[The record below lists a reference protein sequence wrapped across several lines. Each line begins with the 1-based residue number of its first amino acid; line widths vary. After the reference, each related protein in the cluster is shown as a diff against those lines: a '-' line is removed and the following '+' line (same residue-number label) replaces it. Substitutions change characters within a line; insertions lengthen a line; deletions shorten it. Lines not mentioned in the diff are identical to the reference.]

1 MTDISKQS
9 TFTKPEERDGL
20 AIEKAVASWWPASL
34 INKEERISWWR
45 EARYGCFIHWG
56 AYSVTGGRW
65 KGQPSRGYAEHLMRA
80 QKISLDEYKK
90 ECIEKFNPQQFDAE
104 AWVQLFKAAGMR
116 YVVITAKHHD
126 GFAIY
131 QSDAYP
137 FDIRMTPF
145 QRDPLQELKEAC
157 KRHGLRFGFYY
168 SHAFDWEHPDA
179 PGNDWEYANP
189 GGDLRLYE
197 GNGKLW
203 FNEHPELVPRV
214 ADHYVDQKSIPQIL
228 ELINKYEPDILWFDT
243 PHKLPL
249 SENLKILK
257 AIREADDRIVVNGRL
272 AHGYGYDTFADYVN
286 TADRALEIFPCE
298 GDWETMPT
306 TNESYGYSADD
317 HSHKPADVFVKL
329 LAKSAA
335 RGGNVLMNLG
345 PMGNGLIDE
354 IDISI
359 LEGIGSWLAENGASI
374 YGTQRTP
381 LAVQSWGES
390 TKRGNRLFL
399 HVFDWPQDGKL
410 VLGGLKSHIKKA
422 WLLDDEAEG
431 PLPAKRLNY
440 YDWEINLPQKTPSAY
455 HRVVAI
461 EVDGEPAVH
470 PGHLISSSQA
480 TTLRAF
486 DAEVSKGIGY
496 GDGKKGNDYVGK
508 WTGVHQFVKW
518 RVRLNHQGV
527 FKLAL
532 RMSAPGSA
540 YRGSYAICIGEQRI
554 LGHII
559 PSETA
564 APLQIEYE
572 VTLAAGEHD
581 LMVLPVTIEGDE
593 LMRLHAV
600 RLIPLSTH
608 QELKET
614 FEELDTTDVGN

>member
-1 MTDISKQS
+1 MTKSNRTIPD
-9 TFTKPEERDGL
+9 PEERDRL
-20 AIEKAVASWWPASL
+20 AVEQAVASWWPVSL

-80 QKISLDEYKK
+80 QKISLNEYKK

-104 AWVQLFKAAGMR
+104 TWVQLFKAAGMR

-131 QSDAYP
+131 PSDAYP

-145 QRDPLQELKEAC
+145 QRDPLQELKDAC

-197 GNGKLW
+197 GKGKLW

-214 ADHYVDQKSIPQIL
+214 ADQYVTQKSIPQIV

-249 SENLKILK
+249 SENLRILK

-272 AHGYGYDTFADYVN
+272 AHGYGFDTFSDYVN

-298 GDWETMPT
+298 GDWETIPT
-306 TNESYGYSADD
+306 TNESYGYSVDD
-317 HSHKPADVFVKL
+317 HSHKPAEVFLQL

-354 IDISI
+354 KDRSI
-359 LEGIGSWLAENGASI
+359 LQGIGTWLAVNGASI
-374 YGTQRTP
+374 YGTQKTP

-390 TKRGNRLFL
+390 TRLGNQLYL

-422 WLLDDEAEG
+422 WLLADEAAND
-431 PLPAKRLNY
+431 LVVHRMNY
-440 YDWEINLPQKTPSAY
+440 YDWEIHVPEQADSKY
-455 HRVVAI
+455 HRVVVI

-470 PGHLISSSQA
+470 LGRLISSSQT

-496 GDGKKGNDYVGK
+496 GDGKKGNDYVCK
-508 WTGVHQFVKW
+508 WTSIHQFVKW
-518 RVRLNHQGV
+518 RVRFNHPGV
-527 FKLAL
+527 YKLVI
-532 RMSAPGSA
+532 RMSAPGPA
-540 YRGSYAICIGEQRI
+540 YGGSYVLCLGEQRI
-554 LGHII
+554 PGQIA
-559 PSETA
+559 PSETTV
-564 APLQIEYE
+564 PLQIEHE

-581 LMVLPVTIEGDE
+581 ILMMPVSIEGNE
-593 LMRLHAV
+593 LMRLHAITF
-600 RLIPLSTH
+600 IPLSTN
-608 QELKET
+608 QEQKESYD
-614 FEELDTTDVGN
+614 EVDTTDVGN